1 MKEIGREKKNNHL
14 YQEHDA
20 ILDHQAAMRDLVEEV
35 TKKCSRGLNE
45 NS

>member
-1 MKEIGREKKNNHL
+1 MMKEITREKNNHL

-35 TKKCSRGLNE
+35 TK

>member
-1 MKEIGREKKNNHL
+1 MKEITREKNNHL

-35 TKKCSRGLNE
+35 TKTCCKGLTK

>member
-1 MKEIGREKKNNHL
+1 MKEITREKKNNNHL

-35 TKKCSRGLNE
+35 TK